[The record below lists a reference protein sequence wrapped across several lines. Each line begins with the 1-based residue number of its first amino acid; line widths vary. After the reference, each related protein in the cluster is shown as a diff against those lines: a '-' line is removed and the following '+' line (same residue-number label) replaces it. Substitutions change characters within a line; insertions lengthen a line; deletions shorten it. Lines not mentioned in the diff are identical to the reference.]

1 MSAPEPPAPRRARP
15 SAQHARNP
23 ARSVQIGGNHTVFAP
38 AYGPPFVSDLD
49 GGRRYGTLEDFRNF
63 ERRRERDLL
72 QRANRRWK
80 SLLEAYQ
87 PPPLEP
93 ARNKALCE

>member
-1 MSAPEPPAPRRARP
+1 M
-15 SAQHARNP
+15 
-23 ARSVQIGGNHTVFAP
+23 
-38 AYGPPFVSDLD
+38 
-49 GGRRYGTLEDFRNF
+49 
-63 ERRRERDLL
+63 L
-72 QRANRRWK
+72 QRANKRWK